1 MYLSDFTWFWFGCY
15 KHPDRCPLQI
25 QRDMLKLECLE
36 ISRSVK
42 VTLLKYILH
51 VGKKKSF
58 THLAVGQPSEGSFCL
73 GRLKEL
79 NDCSESR
86 GRQQHS
92 AQRTVR

>member
-51 VGKKKSF
+51 VGKKKKLY
-58 THLAVGQPSEGSFCL
+58 TPCCRPAE
-73 GRLKEL
+73 
-79 NDCSESR
+79 
-86 GRQQHS
+86 
-92 AQRTVR
+92 